1 MVICSDIRPLYKAG
15 YSHVE
20 SCSYA
25 TLTPAMRTYQQIEK
39 MLFITF
45 LDK

>member
-1 MVICSDIRPLYKAG
+1 MPLYKAG

-25 TLTPAMRTYQQIEK
+25 TLTPAMRAYQHK
-39 MLFITF
+39 
-45 LDK
+45 